1 MRLEVKAYSA
11 GKALIST
18 LFDGQG
24 ECGSTDDQAEE
35 VEEVLHIDVVEV
47 GSSMLVLE
55 IVCWLAVMVVF
66 SEILLC
72 SGRGIYI

>member
-1 MRLEVKAYSA
+1 
-11 GKALIST
+11 
-18 LFDGQG
+18 
-24 ECGSTDDQAEE
+24 
-35 VEEVLHIDVVEV
+35 
-47 GSSMLVLE
+47 MLVLE

>member
-35 VEEVLHIDVVEV
+35 VEEVLHIDLLRLEVV
-47 GSSMLVLE
+47 
-55 IVCWLAVMVVF
+55 C
-66 SEILLC
+66 
-72 SGRGIYI
+72 